1 MHKQTKQRGFTL
13 LEVLI
18 AVLIFSIG
26 LLGSAGLMVLSV
38 RTNHSAY
45 LRTQASFLADS
56 MVERMRANA
65 DQANAYNDT
74 YDSSTANDVDPCA
87 TVSCSPAALVARDK
101 ALWSRQL
108 VDSLP
113 SASAQI
119 TCTGTS
125 SADGLGLDPGMQA
138 AAPYN
143 GQCTMTITWVEA
155 DLDRSSGGT
164 PATQTFAWVFQ
175 P

>member
-1 MHKQTKQRGFTL
+1 MRNPRIHRGFTI

-18 AVLIFSIG
+18 AILIFSLG
-26 LLGSAGLMVLSV
+26 LLGTAGLMVLSV

-45 LRTQASFLADS
+45 LRTQASFLAGS
-56 MVERMRANA
+56 MAERMRTNVGWT
-65 DQANAYNDT
+65 NTYNGT
-74 YDSSTANDVDPCA
+74 YDASTVGAESCA
-87 TVSCSPAALVARDK
+87 ATACTPAQLVARDQ
-101 ALWSRQL
+101 AVWSQQL

-113 SASAQI
+113 QVSANI
-119 TCTGTS
+119 NCTG
-125 SADGLGLDPGMQA
+125 ANLGAGIQQG

-143 GQCTMTITWVEA
+143 GLCAMTITWVEA
-155 DLDRSSGGT
+155 DLDRTATPGT